1 MTLLEN
7 NYSGF
12 NTSRNE
18 GRSKLDQNKMKMSSN
33 MDPMRATEAGAPS
46 FILDLAFHSMSI
58 LLIPLGQ
65 LVENSRL
72 VDRFARI

>member
-1 MTLLEN
+1 MLLKGNRIGDTKMTLLEN

-33 MDPMRATEAGAPS
+33 MIGRGGWFS
-46 FILDLAFHSMSI
+46 S
-58 LLIPLGQ
+58 
-65 LVENSRL
+65 
-72 VDRFARI
+72 